1 MSIYNKL
8 RDDINSIIKD
18 NLIKNTL
25 HKKEI
30 FQQYQIDEPPS
41 EKFGDISTNVALV
54 FSKYINETPIDFANR
69 LANKIKEISYI
80 DKTNRKESK

>member
-30 FQQYQIDEPPS
+30 FQQYQID
-41 EKFGDISTNVALV
+41 
-54 FSKYINETPIDFANR
+54 
-69 LANKIKEISYI
+69 
-80 DKTNRKESK
+80 